1 MVEVATRYG
10 IVRVKVAY
18 LNGQITN
25 AKPEFDDCTSLA
37 AAASPSVTLREVQR
51 AASTAFWAQHDA

>member
-25 AKPEFDDCTSLA
+25 AKPEFDDCASLA
-37 AAASPSVTLREVQR
+37 AAAAPSVTLGEVQR
-51 AASTAFWAQHDA
+51 AAGTAFWAQNDA